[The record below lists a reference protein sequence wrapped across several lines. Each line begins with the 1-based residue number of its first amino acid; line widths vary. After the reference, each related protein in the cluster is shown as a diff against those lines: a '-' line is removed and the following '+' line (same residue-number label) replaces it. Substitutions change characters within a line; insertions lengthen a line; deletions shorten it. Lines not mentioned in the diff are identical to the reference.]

1 MESVLGQRDF
11 YDLLT
16 NSQRIDEELQ
26 KIIDEQT
33 EPWRMK
39 VSKVHVKDV
48 EILQQMAR
56 QVERERRA

>member
-1 MESVLGQRDF
+1 LESVLGQRDF